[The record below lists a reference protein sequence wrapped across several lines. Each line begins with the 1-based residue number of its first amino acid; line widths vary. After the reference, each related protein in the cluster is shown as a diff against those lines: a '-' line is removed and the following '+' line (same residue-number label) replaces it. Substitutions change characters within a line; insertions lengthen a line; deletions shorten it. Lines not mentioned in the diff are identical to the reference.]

1 MSYLIL
7 EVHKSNKIFHISHF
21 RWYLCFKDEY
31 WSWAQGSYLRG
42 AIPNKLKHGG
52 FGHRPPLEVGSF
64 FFLFFVWFFLSLCSC
79 FRVCVFLDSL
89 PVQVLHILLSSSVG
103 FLLRR
108 VQK

>member
-7 EVHKSNKIFHISHF
+7 EVHKTNTIFHISHF

-64 FFLFFVWFFLSLCSC
+64 FLFLCGSSC
-79 FRVCVFLDSL
+79 PCVRVSVCVCVSRF
-89 PVQVLHILLSSSVG
+89 SSSASATHTP
-103 FLLRR
+103 F
-108 VQK
+108 

>member
-7 EVHKSNKIFHISHF
+7 EVHKSSTIFHISHF

-52 FGHRPPLEVGSF
+52 LGHRPPLEVGSF
-64 FFLFFVWFFLSLCSC
+64 FSFFVWFFLSLCSC
-79 FRVCVFLDSL
+79 FGVCVFLDSL

>member
-1 MSYLIL
+1 M
-7 EVHKSNKIFHISHF
+7 
-21 RWYLCFKDEY
+21 CFKDEY

-64 FFLFFVWFFLSLCSC
+64 FVFFVLFVVLLVLVFVFVVFVFFGSL
-79 FRVCVFLDSL
+79 R
-89 PVQVLHILLSSSVG
+89 VQVLHIHLSRSVG
-103 FLLRR
+103 FLLQR